1 MDAHAS
7 RQHSATL
14 YMLDPMRAESGGR
27 AMPEDD
33 CAARAP
39 EDGTAHSR
47 GRVCCVFCVRHVCVH
62 SCVCMHNCVCVVCV
76 CAIACLQMCVL
87 HICVCVAHVCVR
99 VSSPCT
105 LPRLVRCMRTS
116 EECRNEMK
124 KWAHGAV
131 YGQAAAVSAVCAA
144 GATR

>member
-62 SCVCMHNCVCVVCV
+62 SCVCVCTIVFVLCVFVQLHVCKCVCCTYVCVLHMCVCV
-76 CAIACLQMCVL
+76 
-87 HICVCVAHVCVR
+87 
-99 VSSPCT
+99 
-105 LPRLVRCMRTS
+105 
-116 EECRNEMK
+116 
-124 KWAHGAV
+124 
-131 YGQAAAVSAVCAA
+131 
-144 GATR
+144 